1 MYLDTRPTADAALP
15 GWMFNFS
22 WIYTQQGFIIYI
34 HYPSVKL
41 LDDGKD
47 WSWKM
52 VSLMLTKDYSRIWDP
67 ESSNMANY
75 HRAKAAADIMV
86 SHTDFVLDQIRKWS
100 HSRGQY
106 GDGSIMNQLIARAH
120 YEEGN
125 YEWLHEKFREEEKK
139 RTK

>member
-22 WIYTQQGFIIYI
+22 WIYTKHGFIIYV
-34 HYPSVKL
+34 HYPSIKL
-41 LDDGKD
+41 LDNGKD

-52 VSLMLTKDYSRIWDP
+52 VSVRLTEEYSRVWNP
-67 ESSNMANY
+67 RYSSISGL

-125 YEWLHEKFREEEKK
+125 YEWLHQKVGEEQE
-139 RTK
+139 RRSD